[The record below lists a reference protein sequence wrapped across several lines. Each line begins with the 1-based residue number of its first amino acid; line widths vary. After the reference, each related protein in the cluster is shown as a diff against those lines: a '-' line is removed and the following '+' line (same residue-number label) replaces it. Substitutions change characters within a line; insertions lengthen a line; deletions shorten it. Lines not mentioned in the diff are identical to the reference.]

1 MFHAVHLAE
10 EFSLQRK
17 GSCAVSVLC
26 GKLDKNKISAE
37 VALITADCHDVK
49 CCLPYIG
56 NNQPS
61 RA

>member
-1 MFHAVHLAE
+1 MFRAVYLAKDL
-10 EFSLQRK
+10 SLQRK

-26 GKLDKNKISAE
+26 GKLDKNKLSAE
-37 VALITADCHDVK
+37 VALITADCYDVK

-56 NNQPS
+56 NSQPS